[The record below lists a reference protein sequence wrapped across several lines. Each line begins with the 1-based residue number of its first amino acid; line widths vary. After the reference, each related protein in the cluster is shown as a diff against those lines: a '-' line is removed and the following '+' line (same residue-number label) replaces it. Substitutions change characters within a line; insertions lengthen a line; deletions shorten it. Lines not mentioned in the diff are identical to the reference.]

1 MKTDEFGMY
10 WAKNTSGYY
19 WNERPIAVQA
29 AIIEAFAEVEKNKTE
44 VDEMKIWLLKQKQT
58 QRWDSPMATVNAIY
72 ALLHQG
78 SDWLANEGSVQI
90 KVGNI
95 LLQPSST
102 EAGTGYFKETI
113 PVASVRPEMGKVT
126 ISNIEGVTQS
136 HPLTY
141 LPKTSA
147 ILSFTSD
154 IEYFRGCNLSFRRYI
169 GCFGAYNLSKRYD
182 AGCFTGYN
190 LCFRDYI
197 GCFSG
202 YDLLKDRMG
211 DV

>member
-1 MKTDEFGMY
+1 M
-10 WAKNTSGYY
+10 
-19 WNERPIAVQA
+19 
-29 AIIEAFAEVEKNKTE
+29 AFFCC
-44 VDEMKIWLLKQKQT
+44 
-58 QRWDSPMATVNAIY
+58 SF
-72 ALLHQG
+72 
-78 SDWLANEGSVQI
+78 S
-90 KVGNI
+90 
-95 LLQPSST
+95 
-102 EAGTGYFKETI
+102 
-113 PVASVRPEMGKVT
+113 
-126 ISNIEGVTQS
+126 EGVTQS

-211 DV
+211 DVLEGCILCFRDYIGCFAHGDDYSKKPFALWALPPDKSGCSTSKREEHLMAQTCAK

>member
-1 MKTDEFGMY
+1 M
-10 WAKNTSGYY
+10 
-19 WNERPIAVQA
+19 
-29 AIIEAFAEVEKNKTE
+29 AFFCC
-44 VDEMKIWLLKQKQT
+44 
-58 QRWDSPMATVNAIY
+58 SF
-72 ALLHQG
+72 
-78 SDWLANEGSVQI
+78 S
-90 KVGNI
+90 
-95 LLQPSST
+95 
-102 EAGTGYFKETI
+102 
-113 PVASVRPEMGKVT
+113 
-126 ISNIEGVTQS
+126 EGVTQS

-197 GCFSG
+197 GCFRG

-211 DV
+211 DVLGGVSYVLETILDVLHMVMIIQRNPSPFGHFLPINRDVPLPKGKNI